1 MNSFS
6 FGLCAVIGY
15 SFNNKLSIELRSSVS
30 LADDYGPRDNMSSN
44 LHSSNLTMSAITIG
58 YRFNFKNH

>member
-1 MNSFS
+1 MVGTTFIQPTV
-6 FGLCAVIGY
+6 GLT
-15 SFNNKLSIELRSSVS
+15 
-30 LADDYGPRDNMSSN
+30 DDYGPRDNMSSN